1 MKVLAFSDLHR
12 DKDAATALVA
22 ASAEADVVVGTG
34 DFATKRIGAAE
45 TLEILAQCRV
55 PVILTHGNHDDPD
68 EVQRIC
74 SKNPNLHY
82 LHGTSMTVGGVS
94 FFGLG
99 GEIPSRNTFS
109 WNAAETEE
117 HAAQMLQKCPSD
129 AVLVTHTP
137 PYGIADLQK
146 NGDHEGSDA
155 ILKAAQSNKLK
166 ILLCG
171 HIHHAWGSSGQ
182 IGTTAVQ
189 NLGPTINWFE
199 L

>member
-12 DKDAATALVA
+12 DIDAATALVA
-22 ASAEADVVVGTG
+22 ASAEADVVVGAG
-34 DFATKRIGAAE
+34 DFATKLIGAAD
-45 TLEILAQCRV
+45 TLNILAQCRL
-55 PVILTHGNHDDPD
+55 PVIVTHGNHDDPD

-74 SKNPNLHY
+74 VRHPNLHY
-82 LHGTSMTVGGVS
+82 LHDAVMTVNGVS

-117 HAAQMLQKCPSD
+117 HAAKMLEKCPLD

-137 PYGIADLQK
+137 PYGIVDLQK

-155 ILKAAQSNKLK
+155 ILKAAQSFEPK

-182 IGTTAVQ
+182 IGTTAVH

>member
-12 DKDAATALVA
+12 DKDAAYALLA
-22 ASAEADVVVGTG
+22 ASTDANVVVGAG
-34 DFATKRIGAAE
+34 DFATKHIGATD
-45 TLEILAQCRV
+45 TLDILEQCRV

-74 SKNPNLHY
+74 AQHPNLHY
-82 LHGTSMTVGGVS
+82 LHGAAMTVNGVS

-99 GEIPSRNTFS
+99 GEIPSRNSFS

-117 HAAQMLQKCPSD
+117 QAAKMLEKCPPN

-137 PYGIADLQK
+137 PHGIADLQK

-155 ILKAAQSNKLK
+155 ILEATMTAEPK
-166 ILLCG
+166 ILFCG

-182 IGTTAVQ
+182 IGETAVH